1 MLKIST
7 HIDGSRT
14 VFELEGRLTG
24 PWVLELKDCWQRAV
38 SGGQQIMVVMKQVS
52 YVDSAGKILLAEM
65 FRQGADLTADG
76 CMTTAIIEEIK
87 RGERR

>member
-24 PWVLELKDCWQRAV
+24 PWVRELKDCWQMAMSKNQR
-38 SGGQQIMVVMKQVS
+38 ITVVMKQVS
-52 YVDSAGKILLAEM
+52 YVDSAGKTLLADM
-65 FRQGADLTADG
+65 FRQGADLAAGG

-87 RGERR
+87 GGEQK